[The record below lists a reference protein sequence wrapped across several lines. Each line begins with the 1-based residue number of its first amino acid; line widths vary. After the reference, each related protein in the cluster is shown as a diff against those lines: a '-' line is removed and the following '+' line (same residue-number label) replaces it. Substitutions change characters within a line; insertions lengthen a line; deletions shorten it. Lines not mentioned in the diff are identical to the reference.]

1 MQRRMSTEDF
11 EQAGSLA
18 GYSERRGMCL
28 VAKRGHEIVD
38 GVVRR
43 PPVPNGTPVSLT
55 IYHPLRDTPDLFL
68 KFAKIHVSRN
78 QEDAV
83 LDWTDRFGLL
93 GGDNEGRLQDLD
105 KVPISLFLDEAK
117 RAWVVLSLF
126 EAACNKDV
134 PTIKDI
140 VWNSDYR
147 DVVDGFVDKLRED
160 WPDEEYLE
168 TGLRV
173 AWWTVESTTQML
185 CRPAMQLEGAK
196 YLADP
201 MTLRRVWEFD
211 NLLGAM
217 YLQMYW
223 LMTSAGELKRCEHC
237 GRIVSLARPYP
248 DGRKRRSDKRFCDNA
263 CRLANHRNKKK
274 PGASAL

>member
-1 MQRRMSTEDF
+1 MRRKMSVEDF
-11 EQAGSLA
+11 EQAGRLA
-18 GYSERRGMCL
+18 GPSERRGMCL
-28 VAKRGHEIVD
+28 VTKRGHEIVG
-38 GVVRR
+38 GVIRR
-43 PPVPNGTPVSLT
+43 PPVPNGTPASFT
-55 IYHPLRDTPDLFL
+55 IYHPLRDAPDLFL
-68 KFAKIHVSRN
+68 KFAKIHVSRD
-78 QEDAV
+78 QEDAA
-83 LDWTDRFGLL
+83 LEWTNRFGLL
-93 GGDNEGRLQDLD
+93 GGDSEGRFQDAD
-105 KVPISLFLDEAK
+105 KVPVSLFLAEAK
-117 RAWVVLSLF
+117 KAWGVLSLF

-134 PTIKDI
+134 PTIKEI

-173 AWWTVESTTQML
+173 AWWHVESTTQTL
-185 CRPAMQLEGAK
+185 CRPAMELEEN
-196 YLADP
+196 YYPHDP
-201 MTLRRVWEFD
+201 MKLRKIWVFD

-237 GRIVSLARPYP
+237 GRIVSLARPHP
-248 DGRKRRSDKRFCDNA
+248 EGRKRRSDKKFCDNA

-274 PGASAL
+274 Q